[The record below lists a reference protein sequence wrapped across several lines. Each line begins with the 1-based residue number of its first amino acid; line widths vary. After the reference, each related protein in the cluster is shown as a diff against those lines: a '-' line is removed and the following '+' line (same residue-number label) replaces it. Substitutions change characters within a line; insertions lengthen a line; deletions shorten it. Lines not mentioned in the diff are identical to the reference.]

1 MYKSKY
7 LKYKKKYLELL
18 STLKMTGGSN
28 GEHII
33 FTDPSIIGKTSTG
46 DVDDIAAIL
55 YAALNLRNK
64 VTFVICDDDKLIR
77 YNYFMYQ
84 YDKKIKKYNCKVI
97 KENDLKLEML
107 KDSILHIHAPVNRR
121 TVELISNDT
130 FNKVY
135 LQGNTMQAVNL
146 KPSGE
151 TFFNFLF
158 NEEKIK
164 SGKTIAYS
172 TEETHFTIDYNE
184 EFKNYYLTPF
194 AQHIYSIFFE
204 FETRKKIGTA
214 ATIPFLV
221 NRLYSDTGLNNGPG
235 SGIRPFKEIINKY
248 LKPGNKK
255 LDLSEELIVAVNTSL
270 PLDKNGEHI
279 ADETTKVNVH
289 NLIALLDM
297 YCNYEKLLVNG
308 LLPNM
313 SQLGNI
319 EKRQD
324 CPEEIKKLFE
334 NGKTTPLF
342 DFSAIVWSLQEEKC
356 EKCDKGTLVKM
367 VHKMLLELK

>member
-7 LKYKKKYLELL
+7 LKYKKKYMELL

-84 YDKKIKKYNCKVI
+84 YYEKIKKYGCKVI
-97 KENDLKLEML
+97 KENDLTLEIL

-135 LQGNTMQAVNL
+135 LQGNTIQAVNL

-172 TEETHFTIDYNE
+172 TEETLFTIDYNE
-184 EFKNYYLTPF
+184 EFNNSLTSF
-194 AQHIYSIFFE
+194 AKHIYSIFFE

-221 NRLYSDTGLNNGPG
+221 NRLYSDTGFNNGPG
-235 SGIRPFKEIINKY
+235 NGIKPFKEIINK
-248 LKPGNKK
+248 LLDSGNKK
-255 LDLSEELIVAVNTSL
+255 LNLSEELIVAVNTSL
-270 PLDKNGEHI
+270 PLDKNGADI

-324 CPEEIKKLFE
+324 CPEDIKKLFE

-356 EKCDKGTLVKM
+356 DKGTLVKM
-367 VHKMLLELK
+367 VHEMLLQLE